1 MKYRLTGEDIT
12 KNYGAEILLRRGVKD
27 IGEFMEPHDYCLQS
41 AFDLENIIDGT
52 ELLCQNFVDGNRFA
66 IIVDCDVDGFTSAAI
81 LYNYLKKLKPDFEI
95 DYYIHEG
102 KQHGLEDMWERII
115 DKGNKYYN
123 LLIIPDAGSNDYDY
137 IEELKKV
144 NLPVLI
150 LDHHIVEADTKI
162 SDNCILINN
171 QTSPNYKNKHLSGAG
186 VAYQFCHA
194 LDREFGISNAYEFT
208 DLAALG
214 VCGDMMSGLEIE
226 NQFLWHKGFS
236 NIKNFFFET
245 LCNKQAFSMGNKVT
259 PMTVAFYI
267 VPMINAMIRV
277 GTMDEKDR
285 LFQAFT
291 DGLKK
296 VLSNKRG
303 AKGTMELVAIESARE
318 CTNAKNHQDKKKKEV
333 AENLEIKIHKNGLL
347 DNKILFIRLD
357 DDDEFP
363 AVLNGLV
370 CMELSKKY
378 NRPTIVARINDEGFI
393 RGSARGLNGSELVSF
408 KDFLNETGYFEYT
421 VGHDNAFGISIHND
435 KLNLFHSYA
444 NEALQDMDFGENIY
458 DVDIERSGNSKDI
471 ADIVLDLAK
480 YNFCWS
486 QQNNTPLI
494 AVNNIF
500 IKKSDVQIIG
510 KNKDT
515 VKFEKN
521 GIVYIKFFA
530 KDLIEQLNEFEDMK
544 INLIGEAQI
553 NEWAGNEIPQILIKD
568 LEVSDAAYEF

>member
-1 MKYRLTGEDIT
+1 MKYRINGEDI
-12 KNYGAEILLRRGVKD
+12 KNNYGAEILTRRGVKD
-27 IGEFMEPHDYCLQS
+27 VTRFMKPDDNCLQS
-41 AFDLENIIDGT
+41 PYDLDNIEEGVC
-52 ELLCQNFVDGNRFA
+52 LLLSRLNKGNKLA

-81 LYNYLKKLKPDFEI
+81 IYNYLKLVSEVEI
-95 DYYIHEG
+95 DYYIHSG
-102 KQHGLEDMWERII
+102 KQHGLEDMVDKFL
-115 DKGNKYYN
+115 DKGKYYD
-123 LLIIPDAGSNDYDY
+123 LLIIPDAGSNDFEYVEQLKE
-137 IEELKKV
+137 IE
-144 NLPVLI
+144 LPVLI
-150 LDHHIVEADTKI
+150 IDHHIVEDDTRI
-162 SDNCILINN
+162 SNNCVLINN
-171 QTSPNYKNKHLSGAG
+171 QESYNYMNKDLSGAG
-186 VAYQFCHA
+186 LAYQFCRV
-194 LDREFGISNAYEFT
+194 LDNKLNLSYANQFI

-214 VCGDMMSGLEIE
+214 VCADMMSGLEVE

-245 LCNKQAFSMGNKVT
+245 LCNKQAFSMGNKIT
-259 PMTVAFYI
+259 PITVAFYI

-296 VLSNKRG
+296 VPSNKRG
-303 AKGTMELVAIESARE
+303 AKGTMELVAVESARE

-333 AENLEIKIHKNGLL
+333 AENLDIKIHKNGLL
-347 DNKILFIRLD
+347 DNKILFVRLD
-357 DDDEFP
+357 EDDEFP

-393 RGSARGLNGSELVSF
+393 RGSARGVNGSELESF
-408 KDFLNETGYFEYT
+408 KEFLNETGYFDYT

-435 KLNLFHSYA
+435 KLSRFHSYA
-444 NEALQDMDFGENIY
+444 NAALQNIDFGENIY
-458 DVDIERSGNSKDI
+458 DVDIERSGNSR
-471 ADIVLDLAK
+471 DIVDIVKDLNK

-486 QQNNTPLI
+486 QQNDTPLLAI
-494 AVNNIF
+494 NNIF
-500 IKKSDVQIIG
+500 IKKTDVQVIG

-521 GIVYIKFFA
+521 GIIYIKFFA
-530 KDLIEQLNEFEDMK
+530 KDLIEELNKFEDMK

-553 NEWAGNEIPQILIKD
+553 NEWGGKEIP
-568 LEVSDAAYEF
+568 

>member
-1 MKYRLTGEDIT
+1 MKYRVNGEDI
-12 KNYGAEILLRRGVKD
+12 KENYGAEILTRRGVKD
-27 IGEFMEPHDYCLQS
+27 VTRFMEPDDNCLQS
-41 AFDLENIIDGT
+41 PHDLDNIEEGAY
-52 ELLCQNFVDGNRFA
+52 LLLSKLNKGNKLA

-81 LYNYLKKLKPDFEI
+81 IYNYLKLVSDVEI
-95 DYYIHEG
+95 DYYIHSG
-102 KQHGLEDMWERII
+102 KQHGLEDMVDRFL
-115 DKGNKYYN
+115 DKGKYYD
-123 LLIIPDAGSNDYDY
+123 LLIIPDAGSNDFKYVEQLKE
-137 IEELKKV
+137 IE
-144 NLPVLI
+144 LPILI
-150 LDHHIVEADTKI
+150 IDHHIVEDNTKI

-171 QTSPNYKNKHLSGAG
+171 QESYNYINKNLSGAG
-186 VAYQFCHA
+186 LAYQFCKV
-194 LDREFGISNAYEFT
+194 LDNELNLSYADQFI

-214 VCGDMMSGLEIE
+214 VCADMMSGLEIE

-236 NIKNFFFET
+236 NINNFFFET
-245 LCNKQAFSMGNKVT
+245 LCNKQAFSMGNKIT

-296 VLSNKRG
+296 IPSNKRG
-303 AKGTMELVAIESARE
+303 AKGTMELVAVESARE

-333 AENLEIKIHKNGLL
+333 AENLDIKIHKNGLL
-347 DNKILFIRLD
+347 DNKILFVRLD
-357 DDDEFP
+357 EDDEFP

-393 RGSARGLNGSELVSF
+393 RGSARGVNGSELESF
-408 KDFLNETGYFEYT
+408 KEFLNETGYFDYT

-435 KLNLFHSYA
+435 KLSRFHSYA
-444 NEALQDMDFGENIY
+444 NAALQDVDFGENIY

-471 ADIVLDLAK
+471 VDIVLDLSK

-486 QQNNTPLI
+486 QQNDTPLLAI
-494 AVNNIF
+494 NNIF
-500 IKKSDVQIIG
+500 IKKSDVQVIG

-521 GIVYIKFFA
+521 GIIYIKFFA
-530 KDLIEQLNEFEDMK
+530 KDLIEELNKFEDMK
-544 INLIGEAQI
+544 INLIGEA
-553 NEWAGNEIPQILIKD
+553 
-568 LEVSDAAYEF
+568 

>member
-1 MKYRLTGEDIT
+1 MRYRINGEDIK
-12 KNYGAEILLRRGVKD
+12 KNYGAEILLRRGIKD
-27 IGEFMEPHDYCLQS
+27 VGEFLNPHEYCLQNPYHL
-41 AFDLENIIDGT
+41 DNIKEGAQMLISKLTDDAK
-52 ELLCQNFVDGNRFA
+52 LA
-66 IIVDCDVDGFTSAAI
+66 IIVDCDVDGFTSSSI
-81 LYNYLKKLKPDFEI
+81 IYNYLKKIKDIQI
-95 DYYIHEG
+95 DYYIHSG
-102 KQHGLEDMWERII
+102 KQHGLEDMVDRFL
-115 DKGNKYYN
+115 DKGKYYD
-123 LLIIPDAGSNDYDY
+123 LLIIPDAGSNDFEYVEQLKE
-137 IEELKKV
+137 IE
-144 NLPVLI
+144 LPVLI
-150 LDHHIVEADTKI
+150 IDHHIVEDDTKI

-171 QTSPNYKNKHLSGAG
+171 QESWNYMNKDLSGAG
-186 VAYQFCHA
+186 LAYQFCKV
-194 LDREFGISNAYEFT
+194 LDNELNLSYADQFI

-214 VCGDMMSGLEIE
+214 VCADMMSGLEIE

-236 NIKNFFFET
+236 NINNFFFET

-296 VLSNKRG
+296 VPSNKRG
-303 AKGTMELVAIESARE
+303 AKGTMELVAVESARE

-333 AENLEIKIHKNGLL
+333 AENLDIKIHKNGLL
-347 DNKILFIRLD
+347 DNKILFVRLD
-357 DDDEFP
+357 EDDEFP

-393 RGSARGLNGSELVSF
+393 RGSARGVNGSELESF
-408 KDFLNETGYFEYT
+408 KEFLNKTGYFDYT

-435 KLNLFHSYA
+435 KLSKFHSYA
-444 NEALQDMDFGENIY
+444 NAALQDMDFGENIY

-500 IKKSDVQIIG
+500 IKKEDVQIMG

-515 VKFEKN
+515 VKFKKN
-521 GIVYIKFFA
+521 DIEYIKFFA

-553 NEWAGNEIPQILIKD
+553 NEWNSQETPQILIKD
-568 LEVSDAAYEF
+568 LEVFNAAYEF

>member
-1 MKYRLTGEDIT
+1 MKYRINGEDI
-12 KNYGAEILLRRGVKD
+12 KNNYGAEILTRRGVKD
-27 IGEFMEPHDYCLQS
+27 VTRFMKPDDNCLQS
-41 AFDLENIIDGT
+41 PYDLDNIEEGVC
-52 ELLCQNFVDGNRFA
+52 LLLSRLNKGNKLA

-81 LYNYLKKLKPDFEI
+81 IYNYLKLVSEVEI
-95 DYYIHEG
+95 DYYIHSG
-102 KQHGLEDMWERII
+102 KQHGLEDMVDKFL
-115 DKGNKYYN
+115 DKGKYYD
-123 LLIIPDAGSNDYDY
+123 LLIIPDAGSNDFEYVEQLKE
-137 IEELKKV
+137 IE
-144 NLPVLI
+144 LPVLI
-150 LDHHIVEADTKI
+150 IDHHIVEDDTRI
-162 SDNCILINN
+162 SNNCVLINN
-171 QTSPNYKNKHLSGAG
+171 QESYNYMNKDLSGAG
-186 VAYQFCHA
+186 LAYQFCRV
-194 LDREFGISNAYEFT
+194 LDNKLNLSYANQFI

-214 VCGDMMSGLEIE
+214 VCADMMSGLEVE

-245 LCNKQAFSMGNKVT
+245 LCNKQAFSMGNKIT
-259 PMTVAFYI
+259 PITVAFYI

-296 VLSNKRG
+296 VPSNKRG
-303 AKGTMELVAIESARE
+303 AKGTMELVAVESARE

-333 AENLEIKIHKNGLL
+333 AENLDIKIHKNGLL
-347 DNKILFIRLD
+347 DNKILFVRLD
-357 DDDEFP
+357 EDDEFP

-393 RGSARGLNGSELVSF
+393 RGSARGVNGSELESF
-408 KDFLNETGYFEYT
+408 KEFLNETGYFDYT

-435 KLNLFHSYA
+435 KLSRFHSYA
-444 NEALQDMDFGENIY
+444 NAALQNIDFGENIY
-458 DVDIERSGNSKDI
+458 DVDIERSGNSR
-471 ADIVLDLAK
+471 DIVDIVKDLNK

-486 QQNNTPLI
+486 QQNDTPLLAI
-494 AVNNIF
+494 NNIF
-500 IKKSDVQIIG
+500 IKKTDVQVIG

-521 GIVYIKFFA
+521 GIIYIKFFA
-530 KDLIEQLNEFEDMK
+530 KDLIEELNKFEDMK

-553 NEWAGNEIPQILIKD
+553 NEWGGKEIPQILIKD
-568 LEVSDAAYEF
+568 LEVFDAAYEF